1 MKEDKIERLLR
12 AMENPGDF
20 TDEELERLFED
31 EELRDCYNLAIK
43 AEQGFRQRDHRDRS
57 LDFVQNH
64 GPVPM
69 ISRIWLKVAAVFI
82 GLIMLSGIAIAAIQY
97 IRYIDDKQTL
107 QKTPVATTRQQPVA
121 ESEAPADTLRTFENE
136 ELEDILSEVADY
148 YHLRTQYRDD
158 EIRHI
163 RLYIKWNKNQG
174 AEAMVERLNG
184 FEKVNVSLDKD
195 LLCAE

>member
-1 MKEDKIERLLR
+1 
-12 AMENPGDF
+12 
-20 TDEELERLFED
+20 
-31 EELRDCYNLAIK
+31 
-43 AEQGFRQRDHRDRS
+43 
-57 LDFVQNH
+57 
-64 GPVPM
+64 M

>member
-12 AMENPGDF
+12 AMENPDDF

-31 EELRDCYNLAIK
+31 EELRDCYNLAVK
-43 AEQGFRQRDHRDRS
+43 AEQGFRLRKEQAEVHPI
-57 LDFVQNH
+57 VTPQ
-64 GPVPM
+64 
-69 ISRIWLKVAAVFI
+69 RIWLKVAAVFI
-82 GLIMLSGIAIAAIQY
+82 GLIMLSGITIAAIQY
-97 IRYIDDKQTL
+97 IRYIDDKQTV
-107 QKTPVATTRQQPVA
+107 QKSPATTTQQQPTA
-121 ESEAPADTLRTFENE
+121 ESGAPADTLRTFENE

-158 EIRHI
+158 DIRHI